1 MNIEFEMK
9 RTNFILSLFLVC
21 TLIGISCNRGKN
33 KVPKSKKHANAT
45 LDPDKKFYNKEN
57 KKEEKE
63 HLKKA
68 ETRKKELEQSQPK
81 ELDQDYE
88 VPKNPDGPAPKTH
101 Y

>member
-1 MNIEFEMK
+1 MK
-9 RTNFILSLFLVC
+9 RICWILFILIFASFGVF
-21 TLIGISCNRGKN
+21 SCNRGKN
-33 KVPKSKKHANAT
+33 KIPKSKKHAKTT
-45 LDPDKKFYNKEN
+45 LDPDKKFYNKES

-68 ETRKKELEQSQPK
+68 ETRKKELEESQPK

>member
-1 MNIEFEMK
+1 MK
-9 RTNFILSLFLVC
+9 RIKHFIFLIIVC
-21 TLIGISCNRGKN
+21 VIGFLSCNRGKN

-68 ETRKKELEQSQPK
+68 EARKKELEETQPK
-81 ELDQDYE
+81 ELDQDFE
-88 VPKNPDGPAPKTH
+88 VPKSPEGPTPKTH